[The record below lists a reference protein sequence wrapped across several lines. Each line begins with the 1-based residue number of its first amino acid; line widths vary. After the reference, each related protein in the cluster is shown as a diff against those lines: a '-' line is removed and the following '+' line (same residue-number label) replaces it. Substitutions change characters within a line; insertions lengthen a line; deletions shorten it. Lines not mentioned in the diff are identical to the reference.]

1 VSFKKSPIFQIIRV
15 KMSTVFFTKQT
26 GIKAI
31 KIDKRDLAIFIDDS
45 GSRQKLRI
53 EDAVKCLAKLDE
65 ANPEDKIVLV
75 YLKQAKTK
83 ANLID
88 AALGREID
96 EERAKVHCNNP
107 SEGYKI
113 AQCSLNNTGEEIR
126 VLALKSARNP
136 LKAST
141 EDEAFTIVDEIA
153 KTKEGIA
160 LLKGLY
166 AVERLGEKIGKELTP
181 LEQEVLAYIAAY

>member
-1 VSFKKSPIFQIIRV
+1 
-15 KMSTVFFTKQT
+15 MSTVFYKKQT

-31 KIDKRDLAIFIDDS
+31 KIDKRDLAIFVDDS

-53 EDAVKCLAKLDE
+53 EDAIKYLAKLDE
-65 ANPEDKIVLV
+65 TNPEDQIILV

-83 ANLID
+83 AKLIE

-96 EERAKVHCNNP
+96 EERSKVHCNNP

-113 AQCSLNNTGEEIR
+113 AQCSLNSTGEEIR
-126 VLALKSARNP
+126 VLALKAARNP

-153 KTKEGIA
+153 QTKEGVA

>member
-1 VSFKKSPIFQIIRV
+1 
-15 KMSTVFFTKQT
+15 MSTVFFTKQT

-53 EDAVKCLAKLDE
+53 EDAIKYLAKLDE
-65 ANPEDKIVLV
+65 TNPEDQVVLV

-88 AALGREID
+88 AAQGHAID
-96 EERAKVHCNNP
+96 EERSKVHCNNP
-107 SEGYKI
+107 SKSYKI
-113 AQCSLNNTGEEIR
+113 AQCSLSSTGEEIR
-126 VLALKSARNP
+126 VLALTAERNP

-141 EDEAFTIVDEIA
+141 EDAAFDIVDEIA
-153 KTKEGIA
+153 QTKDGIA

-166 AVERLGEKIGKELTP
+166 AVERLGERIGKELTP
-181 LEQEVLAYIAAY
+181 LEQEVLAYIASY